1 MGDVQPKH
9 INIKEITEE
18 YLSDESALPGY
29 ADGICFPE
37 NTDEVSRFL
46 RYAHEIGSPV
56 TIQGSRTGIRAG
68 AVPQGGLVCNLSK
81 LNRIDTAG
89 ARDNPSGR
97 SAITVGAGVTLS
109 ELNETLNAKG
119 WFFPPNPTEDT
130 ATVGAVVA
138 MGSMGGRVQGYGCAA
153 NYVEAVTLA
162 EKDGAIRRIDWQ
174 CRPGSFTR
182 GHVKLPFG
190 EYDDAGSVVTELTL
204 RVVRKPRFA
213 FMLLALFPDDASACG
228 FAESAVQAA
237 EHASVRL
244 REKSF
249 FCEHDRK
256 HDHEISTI
264 QTTCRHSGFIPESIL
279 TRSDAVKLA
288 QLEYIDAEAIRA
300 VSGMKN
306 AVSEF
311 QQIPEIDATGY
322 ACGILLELT
331 GDDEDALL
339 AALEEISAM
348 LDEAGSPADRTVV
361 AETVSE
367 RTRLDTLRHAVIKA
381 GNMKRTESLREH
393 GFLPPICDIVI
404 PRDAL
409 RETLAKIKDE
419 SPCSCYIYGHIGA
432 GHIHMHFVA
441 RTQEESDKAERFARE
456 LYAHAT
462 NLGGGAASE
471 FGAASQEDGDKRGR
485 FMRPA
490 KKTGRGTKEDT

>member
-1 MGDVQPKH
+1 MQ

-68 AVPQGGLVCNLSK
+68 AVPHGGLVCNLSK
-81 LNRIDTAG
+81 LNRIDKATKA
-89 ARDNPSGR
+89 ARDNSND
-97 SAITVGAGVTLS
+97 SLLITVGAGATLS
-109 ELNETLNAKG
+109 ELSEALDVAG

-138 MGSMGGRVQGYGCAA
+138 TGSMGGRLQGYGCAA

-174 CRPGSFTR
+174 CRPASFTR
-182 GHVKLPFG
+182 GQVELPFG
-190 EYDDAGSVVTELTL
+190 EYGDAGSVVTELTL
-204 RVVRKPRFA
+204 RVVRKPQFA
-213 FMLLALFPDDASACG
+213 FMLFALFTGDASACD
-228 FAESAVQAA
+228 FAESAVRMA
-237 EHASVRL
+237 ECL
-244 REKSF
+244 
-249 FCEHDRK
+249 
-256 HDHEISTI
+256 
-264 QTTCRHSGFIPESIL
+264 PE
-279 TRSDAVKLA
+279 VKLA

-300 VSGMKN
+300 VSDMKN

-311 QQIPEIDATGY
+311 QQIPEIDSAGC

-331 GDDEDALL
+331 GDEEDALL
-339 AALEEISAM
+339 AALEEIPAM
-348 LDEAGSPADRTVV
+348 LDAAGAPADRTIV
-361 AETVSE
+361 AETASE

-381 GNMKRTESLREH
+381 GNMKRTESLRAH
-393 GFLPPICDIVI
+393 GFLSPICDIVV

-409 RETLAKIKDE
+409 RETLAKIKNE
-419 SPCSCYIYGHIGA
+419 SPCARYTYGHIGA
-432 GHIHMHFVA
+432 GHIHMHFTA

-471 FGAASQEDGDKRGR
+471 FGGKRR
-485 FMRPA
+485 
-490 KKTGRGTKEDT
+490 K